1 MSRGT
6 NTKIETKD
14 NYLNNLGEIISNETK
29 INSNLTQNELNDI
42 ILPEQAKSKPEYKN
56 IKEKLIKSNHK
67 CFTKFGNTNSKRNQK

>member
-29 INSNLTQNELNDI
+29 I
-42 ILPEQAKSKPEYKN
+42 
-56 IKEKLIKSNHK
+56 
-67 CFTKFGNTNSKRNQK
+67 